1 MSLKDGLKNW
11 QTEEARRL
19 APNRHALAEFLLR
32 EADDEETSGGILS
45 ILTGL
50 VTGKRDDQGRK

>member
-19 APNRHALAEFLLR
+19 APNRYALSEFLMK
-32 EADDEETSGGILS
+32 EADDEETAGGVLS
-45 ILTGL
+45 ILQGL
-50 VTGKRDDQGRK
+50 VAGRDDKKGGK